1 MTVLLG
7 VLELSR
13 YRFLGRAW
21 LLLFML
27 FAVPLCA
34 NDIWNFPWFLL
45 FLLSFF
51 ICGRFFFFLIVIL
64 AIVNTC

>member
-21 LLLFML
+21 ILLFML

-51 ICGRFFFFLIVIL
+51 YLWQVFFLIVIL